1 MKERITI
8 TLDSKALASIDS
20 LIGKDNIKNRSQA
33 IEAVIM
39 KHTLGNGSLKA
50 IILAGKKPNRESIIQ
65 TLDQLEK
72 AGVNSI
78 IVAGGK
84 NNENVFSIVKM
95 NDKFSDKSTFL
106 REEKNMG
113 TAGAIKSAEQQ
124 LQETFILVF
133 ADINYK
139 INYQEMLE
147 AHRSAGNLATM
158 ALTIPDKKADYI
170 DKVRVGG
177 NKITSFEYKSKAPT
191 KLQSAGIFIFDP
203 KAIDYFP
210 SEGSLEEEVLPE
222 LAKKGKL
229 GFFLFDT
236 AWKHSG

>member
-8 TLDSKALASIDS
+8 TLDSKAISAIDS
-20 LIGKDNIKNRSQA
+20 LIGRDNIKNRSQA

-39 KHTLGNGSLKA
+39 KHSRGNGSLKA
-50 IILAGKKPNRESIIQ
+50 VILAGKKPSRESIIQ

-72 AGVNSI
+72 AGVNGI

-84 NNENVFSIVKM
+84 NNENVFSILKM
-95 NDKFSDKSTFL
+95 NDKFSDRSTFL
-106 REEKNMG
+106 REEKSMG
-113 TAGAIKSAEQQ
+113 TAGAIKSAESQ

-133 ADINYK
+133 SDINYK
-139 INYQEMLE
+139 INFNEMLE
-147 AHRSAGNLATM
+147 SHNGSGNLATM
-158 ALTIPDKKADYI
+158 ALTIPDKKADYL

-203 KAIDYFP
+203 KSLDYFP
-210 SEGSLEEEVLPE
+210 SEGSLEEDVLPE

-236 AWKHSG
+236 AWKHNE